1 MDTLTEEEKQKVLET
16 SAIVKLDLIVKIM
29 KCIEIASAKGAYQPS
44 DMTFVGNIYDALL
57 KGINDA
63 FKEEIKKKAAAAET
77 AAAETTETAVTETAV
92 AETAVESCKIVEE
105 VSA

>member
-77 AAAETTETAVTETAV
+77 TETAVTETAV

>member
-1 MDTLTEEEKQKVLET
+1 MDTLTEDEKKKVLET

-63 FKEEIKKKAAAAET
+63 FTEEIKKKTAAAAVTE
-77 AAAETTETAVTETAV
+77 AATEAVTEAT
-92 AETAVESCKIVEE
+92 ESCKIVEE

>member
-77 AAAETTETAVTETAV
+77 TETTVTETTE
-92 AETAVESCKIVEE
+92 AVESCKIVEE

>member
-77 AAAETTETAVTETAV
+77 TVTETATAETAVT
-92 AETAVESCKIVEE
+92 ETAVESCKIVEE